1 VRVVTGLAD
10 PVFVAAPR
18 SEPNRLYVVE
28 RAGVIRVIEKGRL
41 KPQPFLD
48 IRSRVDSS
56 GSEQGLL
63 SVAFHPQYAK
73 NHRFYVDYTNVIGN
87 TRVVEFRSKGLHTVM
102 SSARTIL
109 KITQPFAN
117 HNGGQLQFGPDGK
130 LYVGMGD
137 GGSAEDPQNNGQNPN
152 AQLAKLLRTNPM
164 SVHWE
169 IAGYGL
175 RNPWRFTFDRA
186 TGDLY
191 IGDVGQDRR
200 EEIDFRPRG
209 APAANFGWSR
219 YEANLENNDVA
230 LDPPSPLV
238 FPIADY
244 GHDQG
249 CSVTGGY
256 VYRGTRIPAAKGRYF
271 YGDYCSG
278 TVWSLRVVDGKATGV
293 RKEPFRVASLSSF
306 GEDVNGELYLVSLNG
321 SVFKLA
327 G

>member
-1 VRVVTGLAD
+1 VIGGLPQPVYVT
-10 PVFVAAPR
+10 APR

-28 RAGVIRVIEKGRL
+28 KAGVIRVIEKGKLRAN
-41 KPQPFLD
+41 PYLD
-48 IRSRVDSS
+48 IRSWIDSS
-56 GSEQGLL
+56 GSEQGLF
-63 SVAFHPQYAK
+63 SVAFDPHYAK
-73 NHRFYVDYTNVIGN
+73 NHRFYVDYTNLSGD
-87 TRVVEFRSKGLHTVM
+87 TRVVEFRSKGLRAVLR
-102 SSARTIL
+102 SARIIL
-109 KITQPFAN
+109 KVRQPFAN

-152 AQLAKLLRTNPM
+152 TSLAKLLRTGVP
-164 SVHWE
+164 SVRWE

-175 RNPWRFTFDRA
+175 RNPWRFSFDRA

-200 EEIDFRPRG
+200 EEIDFRAKG
-209 APAANFGWSR
+209 APPANFGWSR
-219 YEANLENNDVA
+219 YEANLPLNDVP

-238 FPIADY
+238 FPVTDY

-256 VYRGTRIPAAKGRYF
+256 VYRGPGLAEARGRYF
-271 YGDYCSG
+271 YGDWCAG
-278 TVWSLRVVDGKATGV
+278 TVWSLRVVDGKATDV
-293 RKEPFRVASLSSF
+293 RKEPFRVPSLSSF
-306 GEDVNGELYLVSLNG
+306 GEGARGELYLVSLDG
-321 SVFKLA
+321 AIFKLT